1 MQPHVCAVGELTNL
15 PKRLETTA
23 GKEGTLAVEN
33 ALTGSAKSIDY
44 DAVPSTV
51 FTDPQL
57 AGVGLTEA
65 EQMQRLGISACRT
78 ISFEGVPRM
87 GVHILALHAASWPR
101 EAMMLVKNR
110 NTVDDVLD
118 SLPMFPTLSEG
129 IKLVARQRFGETSR
143 SSAAVSSLRFCVIS
157 SRRRPTH
164 LQHRM
169 RRLSHPG
176 HLPETLVLAQADLCP
191 EKFAG

>member
-1 MQPHVCAVGELTNL
+1 MQPHVYAVGDVTNL

-87 GVHILALHAASWPR
+87 GVHILALHAASW
-101 EAMMLVKNR
+101 
-110 NTVDDVLD
+110 
-118 SLPMFPTLSEG
+118 SL
-129 IKLVARQRFGETSR
+129 KR
-143 SSAAVSSLRFCVIS
+143 
-157 SRRRPTH
+157 
-164 LQHRM
+164 
-169 RRLSHPG
+169 
-176 HLPETLVLAQADLCP
+176 
-191 EKFAG
+191 